1 MHVTVCSHC
10 FLQQDRASRPVMGE
24 RQQSRRINS
33 ELHDISDFIWRL
45 LLAFTNQKPTSL
57 ATMLANACLPRLAAC
72 CSFQHCRNHDLCS
85 VHVACLIDTQAVSPP
100 LRELTLLCLVNPVVV
115 NLLLCVKPIF
125 TGRLPSCAWKHTTG
139 PLLDL
144 G

>member
-1 MHVTVCSHC
+1 MVLSTRRRVLFESPSA
-10 FLQQDRASRPVMGE
+10 LEPPPPLRPSSPRG
-24 RQQSRRINS
+24 
-33 ELHDISDFIWRL
+33 HHPPWAFIL
-45 LLAFTNQKPTSL
+45 
-57 ATMLANACLPRLAAC
+57 RLAAC
-72 CSFQHCRNHDLCS
+72 CSFHHCRNHDFCS
-85 VHVACLIDTQAVSPP
+85 IHVACLIDTQAVSPP

-144 G
+144 GLKNRARGSRLVVHSKEAVCVLE